1 MSSKLLFTQQQL
13 NEHVELAR
21 RSAFS
26 EAAGLLDSY
35 GEALKRQAAAQDL
48 DTPREILR
56 EVVDMCVLM
65 AEVVRTRGC
74 T

>member
-1 MSSKLLFTQQQL
+1 MSNKLLFTQQQL

-35 GEALKRQAAAQDL
+35 GEALKRQAIAQGL
-48 DTPREILR
+48 DTTGEHLR
-56 EVVDMCVLM
+56 EAIDMCVLM
-65 AEVVRTRGC
+65 AEVVRTRG
-74 T
+74 